1 MPHNHIVS
9 VFDDELNNLRAKIVK
24 MSDLV
29 IKQYQDAFLS
39 FQNND
44 LDFAEKIKKNDKN
57 VDKMDLEIEQYAI
70 KMIALRS
77 PVADDLR
84 EIVSAIK
91 ISAGLERIGDYAKN
105 LAKRVKILSQTENIS
120 VSNALLEQM
129 VKQIINMTADV
140 IDAYINHDVNK
151 AIEVWRHDQQVDSL
165 YNSLFREMLTYMM
178 ENPQNITNATHLL
191 FIAKNIERAGDHATN
206 IAELVYYINEGELLS
221 LKRPKNGSSNYAEV
235 NQVDPASQ

>member
-140 IDAYINHDVNK
+140 IDAYVNHDVNK

-221 LKRPKNGSSNYAEV
+221 LKRPKNGSSNYAEI
-235 NQVDPASQ
+235 NQDDPAS